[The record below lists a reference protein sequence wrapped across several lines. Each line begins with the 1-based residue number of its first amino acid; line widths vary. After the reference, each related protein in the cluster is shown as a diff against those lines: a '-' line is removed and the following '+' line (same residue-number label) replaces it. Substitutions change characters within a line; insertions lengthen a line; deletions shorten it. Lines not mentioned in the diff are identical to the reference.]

1 MTNRGTNVMLF
12 ALGALAGSVTALL
25 LAPRAGTE
33 TRRKIRDGA
42 HELYERGEKRVEGVT
57 GAARV
62 RIDAVKEG
70 LTEGRH
76 AYREE
81 LKKQREAAQVAIGA
95 D

>member
-1 MTNRGTNVMLF
+1 MTNRGTNVVAF
-12 ALGALAGSVTALL
+12 ALGALAGGVTALL
-25 LAPRAGTE
+25 LAPRAGAE
-33 TRRKIRDGA
+33 TRRKINESA
-42 HELYERGEKRVEGVT
+42 HDLYERGEKRVENVT

-70 LTEGRH
+70 LAEGRH

-81 LKKQREAAQVAIGA
+81 MKKQREATKVTVGA

>member
-1 MTNRGTNVMLF
+1 MTNRGTNVVIF
-12 ALGALAGSVTALL
+12 ALGALAGGVTALL

-70 LTEGRH
+70 VTEGRH

-81 LKKQREAAQVAIGA
+81 MKKQREAAQIPVGA
-95 D
+95 K